1 MRDFRRFV
9 RERLSLPRLRAGR
22 EAEIVED
29 LAQQLEDCYHAAID
43 RGASEEEAVAAA
55 HREIPDWDA
64 LARELSASE
73 ARDRKPLDVRAADH
87 LETRAA
93 ASAARD
99 GGGGP
104 LRFLSEALADAL
116 HGMRLFLKR
125 PGFTAAVVVTLA
137 LGIGASTAMFTIL
150 NAVLLRPLPYP
161 DPDRLVR
168 IWESN
173 PGRGMTQFSASQPN
187 FLDWR
192 AQGTTAFEQL
202 AATQSRPQN
211 LGGAGGAEAERVRTL
226 AVTRDFLPLLG
237 VRPILGRDFLPE
249 EDQPGQG
256 EAVAVVSRGLW
267 QRRFGGDPALVGR
280 TIVLDEVPTT
290 VVGVVPEFHWGEYE
304 VFVPLRP
311 DPAAN
316 RGDHRLGVY
325 ARLKAGATI
334 EQARTE
340 LTGIAAR
347 LAGAYPASN
356 EGWTVTVDSFFDWAV
371 PEETRRGLSLL
382 LGAVA
387 LVLVIACANVAGLLL
402 ARAAGRGREI
412 AIRASIGASRARL
425 IRQLLVESIL
435 LACTGGALGLLA
447 AHWGVGALAA
457 AAADALPRA
466 DEITLDTRVVLFTT
480 GLSILTGLLFG
491 LAPALH
497 ATRVDVLRTLKEGTA
512 GGGGGRQR
520 ARSALVVGEVALSLV
535 LLFAVGLLLRS
546 LAVLVDVPPGFDT
559 RNLLTASLT
568 LPDSRYPSLKEFTA
582 FRERLLGRL
591 DGLPGVVS
599 ASLASGLPMDGNGTM
614 MEVYPEGGTV
624 HGDGPAPSAQWRM
637 VSPGYF
643 HTLGIPLLRG
653 RDLDDRDLTPEG
665 ELVGVVVSEAL
676 VKQCWPGQDP
686 IGRQFH
692 PWGLKHPPVTV
703 VGLAGD
709 VRLFSPDQD
718 PGPAVYLLF
727 GRWNPMQI
735 AVRTQGDPMAL
746 AGLLRGEVRGID
758 PGVPVAQVRTMEDLF
773 DDTTAPRRFTMT
785 LLAAFAAAA
794 LVLSA
799 IGLFGLLAYLV
810 TQRTHDIG
818 VRLALGARP
827 RDILGLVVGRAML
840 LTWIGIGAGLAGALA
855 ITGWIR
861 SLLFGVGPRDPLTLA
876 ATAAVI
882 AVTAL
887 VACWIPARRAARIDP
902 IEALRYE

>member
-29 LAQQLEDCYHAAID
+29 LAQQLEDCYRAAID
-43 RGASEEEAVAAA
+43 RGASEEEAVTAAQ
-55 HREIPDWDA
+55 REIPDWDA

-73 ARDRKPLDVRAADH
+73 SRDRRPPDVRAADH
-87 LETRAA
+87 LE
-93 ASAARD
+93 ARV
-99 GGGGP
+99 GP
-104 LRFLSEALADAL
+104 LRFVSEAAADAL
-116 HGMRLFLKR
+116 HGLRLFLKR

-137 LGIGASTAMFTIL
+137 LGIGASAAMFTIL

-168 IWESN
+168 VWESN
-173 PGRGMTQFSASQPN
+173 PGRGMTQFSVSQPN

-192 AQGTTAFEQL
+192 EQGTTAFERL
-202 AATQSRPQN
+202 AASQSRAQN
-211 LGGAGGAEAERVRTL
+211 LGGSGGAEAERIRAL
-226 AVTRDFLPLLG
+226 AVTRDFFPLLG
-237 VRPILGRDFLPE
+237 VRPVLGRDFLPE
-249 EDQPGQG
+249 EDAPGRG
-256 EAVAVVSRGLW
+256 EAVAVVTRGLW

-280 TIVLDEVPTT
+280 TIVLDEVPHT
-290 VVGVVPEFHWGEYE
+290 VIGIVPEFHWGTFE

-311 DPAAN
+311 DPHAN
-316 RGDHRLGVY
+316 RADHRLGVY
-325 ARLKAGATI
+325 ARLKPGATL
-334 EQARTE
+334 EQARAE

-347 LAGAYPASN
+347 LAGEYPASN
-356 EGWTVTVDSFFDWAV
+356 EGWTVTLGSFFDWAV
-371 PEETRRGLSLL
+371 PEESRRGLSLL

-425 IRQLLVESIL
+425 VRQLLVESIL

-447 AHWGVGALAA
+447 AHWGVGLLAA
-457 AAADALPRA
+457 AASDALPRA
-466 DEITLDTRVVLFTT
+466 DEITLDARVVLFTA
-480 GLSILTGLLFG
+480 GVSILTGLLFG

-497 ATRVDVLRTLKEGTA
+497 ATRVDVQRTLKEGTA

-546 LAVLVDVPPGFDT
+546 LAVLVEVPAGFDT

-568 LPDSRYPSLKEFTA
+568 LPDTRYPSMKEFTA

-591 DGLPGVVS
+591 GGVPGVVS
-599 ASLASGLPMDGNGTM
+599 ASVASGLPMDGNGTM
-614 MEVYPEGGTV
+614 MEVYPEGGAV
-624 HGDGPAPSAQWRM
+624 RDDGPAPSAQWRL

-665 ELVGVVVSEAL
+665 NLAGAVVSEAF

-692 PWGLKHPPVTV
+692 PWGAKNPPITI

-758 PGVPVAQVRTMEDLF
+758 AGVPVAQVRTMEDLF
-773 DDTTAPRRFTMT
+773 DSTTAPRRFTMT

-799 IGLFGLLAYLV
+799 IGLFGLLAFLV

-818 VRLALGARP
+818 VRLALGARR

-887 VACWIPARRAARIDP
+887 LACWIPARRAARIDP

>member
-1 MRDFRRFV
+1 MHDFRRFV
-9 RERLSLPRLRAGR
+9 RERLSLPGLHAGR

-29 LAQQLEDCYHAAID
+29 LAQQLEDCYRAAID
-43 RGASEEEAVAAA
+43 HGASEEEAVAAA
-55 HREIPDWDA
+55 RREIPDWDA

-73 ARDRKPLDVRAADH
+73 SRDRRPADVRTAEDLDA
-87 LETRAA
+87 RAA
-93 ASAARD
+93 AAAQD

-104 LRFLSEALADAL
+104 LRWLSEAVADAL
-116 HGMRLFLKR
+116 HGLRLFLMR
-125 PGFTAAVVVTLA
+125 PGFTTAVVVTLA

-150 NAVLLRPLPYP
+150 NAVLLRPLPWP

-173 PGRGMTQFSASQPN
+173 PGHGMTQFSVSQPN

-192 AQGTTAFEQL
+192 EQATTAFERI

-211 LGGAGGAEAERVRTL
+211 LGGGGGAEAERVRAL

-237 VRPILGRDFLPE
+237 VRPMLGRDFLPE
-249 EDQPGQG
+249 EDAPGRG
-256 EAVAVVSRGLW
+256 EAVVVLTRGLW
-267 QRRFGGDPALVGR
+267 QRRFGGDPTLVGR
-280 TIVLDEVPTT
+280 TIVLDEVPHT
-290 VVGVVPEFHWGEYE
+290 VIGIVPEFHWGEFE
-304 VFVPLRP
+304 VFVPLRA
-311 DPAAN
+311 DPQAN

-325 ARLKAGATI
+325 ARLKPGVTL
-334 EQARTE
+334 EQADAE

-347 LAGAYPASN
+347 LAGQYPSN
-356 EGWTVTVDSFFDWAV
+356 EGWTVTLAGFFDWAV
-371 PEETRRGLSLL
+371 PEESRRGLSLL

-425 IRQLLVESIL
+425 VRQLLVESIL

-457 AAADALPRA
+457 AASNALPRA
-466 DEITLDTRVVLFTT
+466 DEITLDVRVVLFTA

-497 ATRVDVLRTLKEGTA
+497 ATRVDVQRTLKEGTA

-546 LAVLVDVPPGFDT
+546 LAVLVEVPAGFDT

-568 LPDSRYPSLKEFTA
+568 LPDSRYPSMKEVTA
-582 FRERLLGRL
+582 FRERLLTRL
-591 DGLPGVVS
+591 GGVPGVVS
-599 ASLASGLPMDGNGTM
+599 ASVASGLPMDGNGTV
-614 MEVYPEGGTV
+614 MEVYPEGGAV
-624 HGDGPAPSAQWRM
+624 RDDGPAPSAQWRL

-665 ELVGVVVSEAL
+665 NLAGAVVSEAL

-692 PWGLKHPPVTV
+692 PWGAKNPPITI

-709 VRLFSPDQD
+709 VRLFSPDQE
-718 PGPAVYLLF
+718 PVPAVYLLF

-746 AGLLRGEVRGID
+746 AGVLRGEVRGID

-773 DDTTAPRRFTMT
+773 DGTTAPRRFTMT

-887 VACWIPARRAARIDP
+887 LACWIPARRAARIDP